1 MPSSLSAV
9 VTNISRAS
17 LISPSISSPQVM
29 CLSIHHEIFPFEGA
43 NPSTLSKNRGQD
55 FLGMAVPGEKQ
66 EMYPSGCCWEGLL
79 SCSTG
84 GGEYLRPQKRQRFR
98 NKGGLTINR
107 DKNRRGIP
115 ACFTFALIQPH
126 GHHLL
131 SPLVRQYLLHRFA
144 VNRRTAYTGNITN
157 IIMAK
162 SRVAEKDVV
171 VQPLTHKWAM
181 R

>member
-1 MPSSLSAV
+1 M
-9 VTNISRAS
+9 
-17 LISPSISSPQVM
+17 
-29 CLSIHHEIFPFEGA
+29 
-43 NPSTLSKNRGQD
+43 
-55 FLGMAVPGEKQ
+55 
-66 EMYPSGCCWEGLL
+66 

-131 SPLVRQYLLHRFA
+131 SPLVANTFA
-144 VNRRTAYTGNITN
+144 QVCGQQKDSIYRNITN

-171 VQPLTHKWAM
+171 VSPDT
-181 R
+181 